1 MIGIDSL
8 DCIDGGEDILVEF
21 IFGGRNIII
30 CFGGREYFGQVGDIL
45 IGVICDEF
53 IGKIVETLV
62 EMREVDSSKITL
74 WEI

>member
-30 CFGGREYFGQVGDIL
+30 CFGGREYFGQVGI
-45 IGVICDEF
+45 
-53 IGKIVETLV
+53 
-62 EMREVDSSKITL
+62 S
-74 WEI
+74 